1 MRTIAYHYV
10 CKHHIHRKSAARVS
24 EKQSER
30 RERERA
36 GDERFVTSVGV
47 AWCPIQD
54 ISSNTSQMGS
64 ISHAVICNSALN
76 WGVTDQLK
84 LVLSVLISIPYSCG
98 PLGTGTA

>member
-1 MRTIAYHYV
+1 MSVSIIFIENQR
-10 CKHHIHRKSAARVS
+10 RESARSRAR
-24 EKQSER
+24 EE